1 MSEIHITLQLY
12 AAERAITTKARYS
25 MILILKTKTELG
37 PTGIGAR
44 ITNGSVNENYEKTP
58 RKNVQK
64 FNQRTRKKY
73 LIIPNTLPALM
84 ASHRKLWDK
93 NILYTC
99 WNNKNLVKPTQSVRL
114 FLSRKQYVHFMRR
127 I

>member
-1 MSEIHITLQLY
+1 MSEIHITLQLDV
-12 AAERAITTKARYS
+12 AERVITTVARYS

-44 ITNGSVNENYEKTP
+44 ITNGSINENYEKTP

-99 WNNKNLVKPTQSVRL
+99 WNNKNLVNPPNQLIGIVAHEMYT
-114 FLSRKQYVHFMRR
+114 YVCT
-127 I
+127 